1 MEQTNQGGRFD
12 PLRFV
17 GVRLD
22 ELEAFESIEGFGR
35 ALLAESVSCSL
46 GRVVPAPVAAGL
58 RWKWPVTQSS
68 VKANALHVAFALS
81 EQSEAGFIK
90 FALGFG
96 RLGVGE
102 PLPIPVEVG
111 EDLYADAAEHYNMW
125 VDCQRL
131 IRLGVA
137 LSWFDPTS
145 HADSSDAEGEMT
157 RSGSLT
163 REDRQ
168 SLAREWLDL
177 DETMTWKGKRQGLDK
192 KTLWTSAE
200 VSCSRYRFSSGDTT
214 WIFEG
219 RGGPRDDA
227 DRYRKGM
234 LAALANDV
242 IGDHVRLLAE
252 PDKQQFVFEAHSLW
266 ALMWLQC
273 VTQASAQIDY
283 RWCLHCG
290 TVFAAPYK
298 RSDRLFCSTDCTR
311 ANHSWREEESM
322 RLAQDGLSVI
332 EIVERIYDPRQ
343 LDSPKKRANADA
355 RVKKWI
361 AGRSRTSLYLDG

>member
-1 MEQTNQGGRFD
+1 MEKVNQGGPFD

-22 ELEAFESIEGFGR
+22 EREAFESIEGFGR
-35 ALLAESVSCSL
+35 ALLAEPVSCSL

-81 EQSEAGFIK
+81 EQSEAGFIE
-90 FALGFG
+90 FARRFG

-102 PLPIPVEVG
+102 PLSKPVEVG
-111 EDLYADAAEHYNMW
+111 EDLYADTAEHYDTW

-145 HADSSDAEGEMT
+145 HADSSGAAGPMT

-177 DETMTWKGKRQGLDK
+177 DETMTWKGKQQGLDK
-192 KTLWTSAE
+192 KTLWTSAQ

-214 WIFEG
+214 WGFEG
-219 RGGPRDDA
+219 RGSPRDDA
-227 DRYRKGM
+227 DRFRDAM

-242 IGDHVRLLAE
+242 IGNHVQLHAE
-252 PDKQQFVFEAHSLW
+252 PHERRFVFNAQSLW
-266 ALMWLQC
+266 AFMWLQC
-273 VTQASAQIDY
+273 VAQASAQIDY

-311 ANHSWREEESM
+311 ANHSWREGEAK
-322 RLAQDGLSVI
+322 RLARDERLSAE
-332 EIVERIYDPRQ
+332 EIVERIYNARQ
-343 LDSPKKRANADA
+343 LDSQKRCSNAES
-355 RVKKWI
+355 RVQKWI
-361 AGRSRTSLYLDG
+361 SD